1 MVAKANDLLTP
12 APVHGD
18 RRGRRLCSV
27 LVADPLHVLREHLLA
42 AAVIKLCRTTV
53 GMASD
58 SLSGFK
64 SAVIFQKIRDAG
76 RAELSE
82 ANSEP
87 ATPLV

>member
-1 MVAKANDLLTP
+1 
-12 APVHGD
+12 
-18 RRGRRLCSV
+18 
-27 LVADPLHVLREHLLA
+27 
-42 AAVIKLCRTTV
+42 
-53 GMASD
+53 MASD